1 MRPRRDAPDL
11 PDPLEVVDAVGDVL
25 LHIPRLPAEI
35 AQRTGAAATRMGS
48 SMESA
53 VGRTTQGEI
62 PDPITF
68 IGNGLDYILSV
79 PRGAIE
85 VAEGAFNGVKETFNS
100 AQERLRRLSK

>member
-1 MRPRRDAPDL
+1 MDRRNAPDL
-11 PDPLEVVDAVGDVL
+11 PDPLEVVDAVGDVIM
-25 LHIPRLPAEI
+25 HIPRLPGEI
-35 AQRTGAAATRMGS
+35 AQRLGAATNRMGG

-68 IGNGLDYILSV
+68 LANGLDYVLSI
-79 PRGAIE
+79 PRGAL
-85 VAEGAFNGVKETFNS
+85 EGVEGVFDGAKETFNS